1 METIFPPVIVT
12 PAAFAT
18 PVIISLPHSGS
29 HYPER
34 LRQLSR
40 LSAHSLRRS
49 EDAFLDAL
57 LDFAGGLGIAT
68 VMTPFARAYVDV
80 NRAPA
85 ELDPLLV
92 GAPLPPGGLSDR
104 AAAGLGVVPRSVG
117 SGVDIYACMLDARE
131 VEQRIAAVHQPYH
144 DALAGLI
151 AATRR
156 QHGIAV
162 VLDFHS
168 MPSGKLHG
176 KPLAN
181 IVLGDCHGRACGAA
195 LAEFLHDAC
204 AAQNFKVA
212 RNAPYA
218 GGYSTAFH
226 GAPLLNVHM
235 VQIEIDR
242 SLYMDEARI
251 IPHAGFALLRG
262 ALAQVLAALMAALPT
277 LQHRLRSDWHPPL
290 AAE

>member
-1 METIFPPVIVT
+1 MEANFPPVIIT
-12 PAAFAT
+12 PAVFAT

-34 LRQLSR
+34 LLQLSR

-49 EDAFLDAL
+49 EDAFLVEL
-57 LDFAGGLGIAT
+57 LNFAGALGIAT

-117 SGVDIYACMLDARE
+117 CGVDIYAGTLDARE
-131 VEQRIAAVHQPYH
+131 VEQRISSVHHPYH
-144 DALAGLI
+144 DALAALI
-151 AATRR
+151 LATRR
-156 QHGIAV
+156 QHGFAV

-168 MPSGKLHG
+168 MPSGKWYG

-181 IVLGDCHGRACGAA
+181 IVLGDCHGRACGGA
-195 LAEFLHDAC
+195 LTEFLEQAC
-204 AAQNFKVA
+204 KAQRFKVA

-218 GGYSTAFH
+218 GGYSTASH
-226 GAPLLNVHM
+226 GAPLLAVHM

-251 IPHAGFALLRG
+251 VPHAGFALLH
-262 ALAQVLAALMAALPT
+262 AALMQVLSALMAMMPT
-277 LQHRLRSDWHPPL
+277 LQRRLRSDWHAPL

>member
-1 METIFPPVIVT
+1 
-12 PAAFAT
+12 
-18 PVIISLPHSGS
+18 LPHSGS

-49 EDAFLDAL
+49 EDAFLDGL
-57 LDFAGGLGIAT
+57 LNFAGALGIAM
-68 VMTPFARAYVDV
+68 VMTPFARAYVDL
-80 NRAPA
+80 NRSPH

-104 AAAGLGVVPRSVG
+104 TAAGLGVVPRSVG
-117 SGVDIYACMLDARE
+117 SGIDIYACTLDMCE
-131 VEQRIAAVHQPYH
+131 VEQRISTVHTPYH
-144 DALAGLI
+144 DALAELI

-156 QHGIAV
+156 QHGFAV

-168 MPSGKLHG
+168 MPSGKWHG
-176 KPLAN
+176 KALAN

-195 LAEFLHDAC
+195 LTEFLHDAC
-204 AAQNFKVA
+204 REQNFNVA

-226 GAPLLNVHM
+226 GAPLLDVHM
-235 VQIEIDR
+235 LQIEIDR

-251 IPHAGFALLRG
+251 VPHTGFAMLH
-262 ALAQVLAALMAALPT
+262 ASLAQVLGALMAALPT
-277 LQHRLRSDWHPPL
+277 LQHRLRTDWHAPL